1 MRSNKITF
9 TIGPTTIGHYYKIH
23 TRRKFAHY
31 VRILFFETF
40 LGRLYVM
47 QYMKFEPNE
56 AWVAQILIEPFQR
69 FTQKTVFEL
78 VFYSYIYIF
87 STLLAPYRLHT
98 MPRDIYFMIQIY
110 QRVLNI
116 QYYCRKNVG
125 ERIMVHTNF
134 GNWWIIK
141 VFFFDRWNF

>member
-23 TRRKFAHY
+23 TRRKFAHS

-78 VFYSYIYIF
+78 VFYSYIFFQHPFGAPSFTHNAPGHLFYDSNVPASSEYPI
-87 STLLAPYRLHT
+87 LLSEK
-98 MPRDIYFMIQIY
+98 
-110 QRVLNI
+110 
-116 QYYCRKNVG
+116 CRWKNNG
-125 ERIMVHTNF
+125 TYKFWELMN
-134 GNWWIIK
+134 N
-141 VFFFDRWNF
+141 